1 MERPVY
7 YIKGVVRD
15 GAEATQDFVG
25 PLDLILHLLQKNRI
39 AVRDIPL
46 AGILAQFLTWMSSRR
61 ALDLEVAGEV
71 ISMASHLMLLK
82 TRMLLSEQDQ
92 EAQSE
97 MEELIASLEARQ
109 RHENYARILAVLPQ
123 LSEGYQQGR
132 AAFPK
137 GPEPQFARRVYRYVH
152 SGEDL
157 RAAVAAWQ
165 ARQRRAAPPSLEEFR
180 GVVRPAPYRVEEK
193 AAELLSLLR
202 AEGPRRL
209 TDLIRRSGS
218 RSEATATFLALLELC
233 REGKIHLAGEMDN
246 PEVSWRSGT

>member
-61 ALDLEVAGEV
+61 ALDLEVAGEF

-123 LSEGYQQGR
+123 LSEGYQQGERPFPR
-132 AAFPK
+132 ARSPNLPAGCTGMSTVGRTCALPWRP
-137 GPEPQFARRVYRYVH
+137 G
-152 SGEDL
+152 
-157 RAAVAAWQ
+157 
-165 ARQRRAAPPSLEEFR
+165 
-180 GVVRPAPYRVEEK
+180 RPANAGRRPPPWRN
-193 AAELLSLLR
+193 S
-202 AEGPRRL
+202 EGLCGRRP
-209 TDLIRRSGS
+209 TEWKKRRRSSSPFCG
-218 RSEATATFLALLELC
+218 R
-233 REGKIHLAGEMDN
+233 RDPGG
-246 PEVSWRSGT
+246 